1 MVDKISRNWVGGLS
15 SGMDT
20 QGLIDKLM
28 QVEKIPVERLER
40 KRNTLSYQKSLL
52 QEINLKLFELQNRA
66 TDLTF
71 SRTFNSKKTT
81 STNDKILTAAATT
94 SAKVGSYT
102 LRIKQLATPTKVA
115 SSGRLAGPLEAGHR
129 IQSAQPLGGAS
140 TTLGG
145 LGITPGNLQITVFGG
160 GSHTIDLSTLNSAST
175 AADLVNAINAQIN
188 ADADLKGKVQAGYDT
203 RTNQVRLTLLDTSKS
218 MTVSDSGGDIITR
231 MFDASSAFTLSS
243 TVPVRASNLVQ
254 MRSGLNAT
262 LGDLGIDPAS
272 KLILIRGG
280 DSVSLDLAGLTAA
293 STIGEA
299 IQALNHQID
308 ATGALVKGGVP
319 TGNPAHRLVEFRYD
333 ASTGRLVLANT
344 DTADHTGF
352 TLTDDT
358 ASQPGSNF
366 ASRLF
371 AGGGAAASTADF
383 GLKLISESFPATVR
397 SGTMTIDGVQIS
409 VDVQNDTLQTVLARI
424 TSSTNVNATYD
435 AKSDTIRLT
444 RKDGSSAPIGVGSP
458 TDTSN
463 FLTVT
468 GLIGGSQ
475 AAAAEARSTANLGL
489 TLAQAAGAALGTL
502 SPPLAAG
509 VTPGTLRVTVNGEST
524 DITYGATDT
533 LNGVLDKVRNIKG
546 IEDAYYDASAQRVV
560 IRTSAKGPGVTLKVE
575 DMWGGNLASLMN
587 MPVTSVT
594 GAATGSTL
602 ESAYGL
608 SNIKSSAM
616 LSASGLAVPVTAGTF
631 TINGVS
637 FLIANPAA
645 QSLDGIISM
654 INNNAKVGVKA
665 RFDPAVGGLELTSTQ
680 PGNLSIALGAPS
692 DTSNFLSALGLLG
705 ATQKVGQN
713 AIFSIDEVAG
723 GADQVRQSNQ
733 ISDLIEGVTFTLK
746 DVTGSAGE
754 TITITTDTEVARKG
768 IDEFLK
774 VYNETI
780 SLISTRLTEKRDFSL
795 EGLSDDEKKALKKED
810 LEAYEARFKVGLL
823 AGDSTLS
830 MVRSRMRVVM
840 AGVVKNVD
848 KEFDSLSDLGIS
860 TGAIGSA
867 YQETQSGVLKVLDE
881 EKLNRALRE
890 NPDKV
895 AELFARES
903 TTESGR
909 GIARRLKDVLNEFTK
924 SDGILT
930 RRVGRSGVA
939 NSNSE
944 MDRQIRLINDQIIR
958 QNNRLVNRENAL
970 IKQFSDLES
979 AMSRYQTQSQAFAN
993 QLAQLTGGK

>member
-1 MVDKISRNWVGGLS
+1 MVEKISRNWVGGLS

-20 QGLIDKLM
+20 QGLIDKMM
-28 QVEKIPVERLER
+28 QAEKIPVGRLER
-40 KRNTLSYQKSLL
+40 KRNTLTYQKSLL

-71 SRTFNSKKTT
+71 SRTFNSKKST

-102 LRIKQLATPTKVA
+102 VRIKQLATATKVS
-115 SSGRLAGPLEAGHR
+115 SSGRLAGPLEAGHQ
-129 IQSAQPLGGAS
+129 IQSAQPIGGAS

-145 LGITPGNLQITVFGG
+145 LGVTPGSLQIDVFGG
-160 GSHTIDLSTLNSAST
+160 GSHTIDLSTLTPDST
-175 AADLVNAINAQIN
+175 AGEMVDAINAQIN
-188 ADADLKGKVQAGYDT
+188 ANADLKGKLQAGFDG
-203 RTNQVRLTLLDTSKS
+203 RTNQIRLTLLDTGKS
-218 MTVSDSGGDIITR
+218 MTISDGGGDIVTR

-243 TVPVRASNLVQ
+243 TVPARASNLVQ
-254 MRSGLNAT
+254 IRSGLDTT

-272 KLILIRGG
+272 KLRLVRGG
-280 DSVSLDLAGLTAA
+280 DTVALDLTGLTAS

-308 ATGALVKGGVP
+308 AAGALVKGGTP
-319 TGNPAHRLVEFRYD
+319 TGNPADRLVEFWFD
-333 ASTGRLVLANT
+333 AATGRLALANT
-344 DTADHTGF
+344 DTGATTGF
-352 TLTDDT
+352 TLSDDT
-358 ASQPGSNF
+358 LAEPASNF
-366 ASRLF
+366 TSRLF
-371 AGGGAAASTADF
+371 AGGGTATSTADF
-383 GLKLISESFPATVR
+383 GLKLVSESFPAVIR
-397 SGTMTIDGVQIS
+397 SGTMTIDGVKIS
-409 VDVQNDTLQTVLARI
+409 VDVQNDTLQTVLSRI
-424 TSSTNVNATYD
+424 TASTSLNATYD

-444 RKDGSSAPIGVGSP
+444 RKDGSTTPIGVGSA

-463 FLTVT
+463 FLAVA

-489 TLAQAAGAALGTL
+489 TLAQASGAQLGTL
-502 SPPLAAG
+502 SPPLVAG
-509 VTPGTLRVTVNGEST
+509 VTAGTLRVTVNGEST
-524 DITYGATDT
+524 DIAYSTTDT
-533 LNGVLDKVRNIKG
+533 LNDVLDRVRGIKG
-546 IEDAYYDASAQRVV
+546 IEDAYYDAGTQRVT
-560 IRTSAKGPGVTLKVE
+560 IRTSAKGTGASLKVE
-575 DMWGGNLASLMN
+575 DMWGGNLASLMS

-616 LSASGLAVPVTAGTF
+616 LSASGLAVPVTSGSF

-637 FLIANPAA
+637 FLVANPAA
-645 QSLDGIISM
+645 QSLDGIIAM

-680 PGNLSIALGAPS
+680 PGNTSIALGAPS
-692 DTSNFLSALGLLG
+692 DTSNFLTALGLIG
-705 ATQKVGQN
+705 ATQSVGQN

-723 GADQVRQSNQ
+723 GADQIRQSNQ
-733 ISDLIEGVTFTLK
+733 ISDLVEGVTFTLK

-754 TITITTDTEVARKG
+754 TVTITTDPDVARKA

-780 SLISTRLTEKRDFSL
+780 TMISTRLTERRDFTL
-795 EGLSDDEKKALKKED
+795 DGLSDDEKKALKKED
-810 LEAYEARFKVGLL
+810 LENYESRFKIGLL
-823 AGDSTLS
+823 SGDSTLS

-840 AGVVKNVD
+840 AGIVKNVD
-848 KEFDSLSDLGIS
+848 KAFDSLSDLGIS
-860 TGAIGSA
+860 TGAVGSA
-867 YQETQSGVLKVLDE
+867 YQDTQSGILKVLDE

-890 NPDKV
+890 HSDKV

-903 TTESGR
+903 TSEAGQ
-909 GIARRLKDVLNEFTK
+909 GLARRLKDTLNQFTK

-930 RRVGRSGVA
+930 RRVGRSGVT

-958 QNNRLVNRENAL
+958 QNNRLINRENAL

-979 AMSRYQTQSQAFAN
+979 AISRYQTQSQAFAN
-993 QLAQLTGGK
+993 QLARLMGSK